1 VLFFGGLLPM
11 VEVLASL
18 HLGGGEMDGIL
29 VEMKE
34 MVGGIYWKV
43 GE

>member
-1 VLFFGGLLPM
+1 M
-11 VEVLASL
+11 VEELASL
-18 HLGGGEMDGIL
+18 HLGGGEMDGML

-34 MVGGIYWKV
+34 MVGGIYRKV